1 MKVNIGEIALALFWW
16 FPVYLAVYLLCERL
30 VTTDYLP
37 TQSALDALI
46 PFCEWFVLPYCL
58 WYPLLIAVGVY
69 LLCRDIPAYHRYM
82 AFLAAT
88 FFLSALIWFL
98 YPNGQALRPTV
109 MPRDNLLTALVSL
122 IYHADTCTNVFPS
135 VHVVGSLGALFAV
148 RDCSRLRIRHPRV
161 CRGVTVLA
169 VLICLS
175 TVFIKQHAVAD
186 VLCGVCLSLLVAI
199 PVYCRSFFSEFS
211 LKWA

>member
-1 MKVNIGEIALALFWW
+1 MTFSFKELRYTLW
-16 FPVYLAVYLLCERL
+16 FPVYMVMYLAMEKLFPIPLYWSH
-30 VTTDYLP
+30 TP
-37 TQSALDALI
+37 LDALI
-46 PFCEWFVLPYCL
+46 PFCEAFVIPYSL

-69 LLCRDIPAYHRYM
+69 LLRRDIPAYHRYM

-98 YPNGQALRPTV
+98 YPNGQALRPAV
-109 MPRDNLLTALVSL
+109 MPRDNLLTALVGL
-122 IYHADTCTNVFPS
+122 IYRADTCTNVFPS

-148 RDCSRLRIRHPRV
+148 WDCPRLRIRHPKI

-186 VLCGVCLSLLVAI
+186 VLCGVCLSLLVSI
-199 PVYCRSFFSEFS
+199 PIYCRSFFRRFS